1 MAKTVD
7 ADGDQP
13 TSEAEVACFTRPH
26 RSGGRNRSYR
36 KARVSDDVGACPVTQ
51 HPQNTSALGNICDLF
66 LVASLNILVR
76 RNSVLGPV
84 HRTYALIDLDLTS
97 SSVSCII
104 ATCDE

>member
-13 TSEAEVACFTRPH
+13 TSEAEVAWCSCPH
-26 RSGGRNRSYR
+26 RAGGRNRSRR
-36 KARVSDDVGACPVTQ
+36 KARVSDDVG
-51 HPQNTSALGNICDLF
+51 NTAPTKYIGLGNICDLF

-76 RNSVLGPV
+76 RNFVLRPV

-97 SSVSCII
+97 PSISCII